1 MKLED
6 IRTGANLA
14 GIEPTQVVSVVATV
28 PLAEGSIQLIY
39 RTPDGAMKERLL
51 SRADEQSIDVATA
64 ERPFSFDGDGAAFQ
78 LACEAKRIDLAFLFD
93 PMMAVHTSNVEPLPH
108 QITAVYESMLPRQ
121 PLRFVLADDPGAGK
135 TIMAG
140 LYIRE
145 LIMRADSHRILIVAP
160 GSLVEQ
166 WRDELFEKFG
176 LEFHVYSTQ
185 LEQTSPSG
193 NPFDDYARVIVRLDQ
208 LSRNEELQDKLC
220 APGWDLAVFDEAHKL
235 SAHYFGSKLEKT
247 GRFRFAEKLGAHV
260 RHLLL
265 MTATPHNGKEADYQL
280 FLSLLDSDRFYGK
293 FRDGVH
299 KVDASDLMRRM
310 VKEELVKFDGTP
322 LFPERRAYTV
332 NYTLADIEA
341 ALYESVTEYVKTEM
355 GKADQLEG
363 ARKGSVGFAL
373 TALQRRLASSP
384 EAIYQ
389 SLKRRKE
396 RLESRLRDEK
406 LGIRGRT
413 VLAETLA
420 HVPEDDDDL
429 NADEQENLEE
439 SLIDEATAAKTMAEL
454 EAESIILQG
463 LEKQAKAVVAS
474 GQDRKWDELS
484 KILQNN
490 PEMRDAS
497 GRQRKVII
505 FSEHRDTLNYL
516 YEKISGVLGNPDAII
531 TIHGGTHRDERR
543 RLQALFRSD
552 PDVRVLVATDAAG
565 EGVNLQNANLMVN
578 YDLPWNPN
586 RLEQRFGRIHRI
598 GQTEVCHL
606 WNLVA
611 KETREGDVYH
621 RLLKKLE
628 VESEALKGRV
638 FDILGEVFEETS
650 LKDLLM
656 EAIRYGDRPDVRARL
671 SMKIDQ
677 ALDHDH
683 LKSLL
688 NRSALAQETMSADRL
703 FAVKEEMEK
712 AEARRLQPFF
722 VRAFFLRALDAV
734 GGTAHPRESGRFEIT
749 HVPAA
754 IRERDRRITGRN
766 RREHEPVLKRYER
779 ICFEREDIQP
789 LDKPG
794 LQRAVL
800 MHPGHPLMLSMSDMI
815 LEEHANLLRQGAVLV
830 DPSDEGLDPALLFLL
845 THEIKS
851 SDGTVLSKRLQFVRV
866 GPDGNAAFAGWAPH
880 LDLEPL
886 PDGER
891 SLLKNVLEAPWIAAG
906 QEARALALAA
916 GTLVPEHYNE
926 VAHRRIADVDKTLNA
941 VHERLTKE
949 ISFWQ
954 DRWLKL
960 KEDGEAGKD
969 VRLNLENARRTVA
982 DLESRLDSRK
992 RELQS
997 MRHVVNGTP
1006 VVLGGALIVPAG
1018 LMSKLRGHDPVDPVA
1033 ANVMPPTT
1041 MAMRLRPRAMGP
1053 VKLAVRTPTALSH
1066 GEPPWAKLAVGSRTR
1081 AATAS
1086 GSAWRHGRRDSV
1098 ERTNWA
1104 RVFMRTPCRW
1114 WTGRA
1119 RGASPAR
1126 AGRFRAGRRRR
1137 RGRRGWAAGA
1147 AARARRRVRG
1157 RGRSRRTFR
1166 WRARGDRQQRRGDA
1180 RVRER
1185 SVRARRPAPGGV
1197 NEG

>member
-1 MKLED
+1 MKLKE
-6 IRTGANLA
+6 ITSGQSLTGV
-14 GIEPTQVVSVVATV
+14 EPTEIVNVVATV
-28 PLAEGSIQLIY
+28 PQGDGALQLIY
-39 RTPDGAMKERLL
+39 RTPDGGMKERLL
-51 SRADEQSIDVATA
+51 LSADEPSISVATV

-145 LIMRADSHRILIVAP
+145 LMMRADANRVLIVAP

-176 LEFHVYSTQ
+176 LEFGIYSPV
-185 LEQTSPSG
+185 LELASPSG
-193 NPFDDYARVIVRLDQ
+193 NPFDSHNHLIVRLDQ
-208 LSRNEELQDKLC
+208 ISRNEDLQEKLC
-220 APGWDLAVFDEAHKL
+220 AAGWDLAVFDEAHKL
-235 SAHYFGSKLEKT
+235 AAHYFGSKLEKT
-247 GRFRFAEKLGAHV
+247 ARFRFAEKLGASV

-265 MTATPHNGKEADYQL
+265 MTATPHNGKEEDYQL

-310 VKEELVKFDGTP
+310 VKEELLKFDGTP
-322 LFPERRAYTV
+322 LFPERKAYTV
-332 NYTLADIEA
+332 NYTLSNLEA
-341 ALYESVTEYVKTEM
+341 ALYESVTHYVQTEM

-389 SLKRRKE
+389 SLKRRRE
-396 RLESRLRDEK
+396 RLEGRLRDEK
-406 LGIRGRT
+406 LGLRGRQ
-413 VLAETLA
+413 VMAETLA
-420 HVPEDDDDL
+420 AAPEDDEDL
-429 NADEQENLEE
+429 NAEEQETLEE
-439 SLIDEATAAKTMAEL
+439 TLVDEATASLSLSEL
-454 EAESIILQG
+454 EAEIHILLD
-463 LEKQAKAVVAS
+463 LEKQAKALVAS

-497 GRQRKVII
+497 GRQRKIII

-516 YEKISGVLGNPDAII
+516 QGRIAGVLGNSDAIV

-621 RLLKKLE
+621 RLLHKLE
-628 VESEALKGRV
+628 VESDALKGRV

-650 LKDLLM
+650 LKDLLIQ
-656 EAIRYGDRPDVRARL
+656 AIRYGDKPEVRARL
-671 SMKIDQ
+671 TKKIDQ
-677 ALDHDH
+677 ALDREH

-688 NRSALAQETMSADRL
+688 NRNALAQETMSAERL
-703 FAVKEEMEK
+703 FAVKEQMEK

-722 VRAFFLRALDAV
+722 VRSFFLKAFDAL
-734 GGTAHPRESGRFEIT
+734 GGAAHAREAGRFEIT
-749 HVPAA
+749 HVPAT

-766 RREHEPVLKRYER
+766 RREQEPVLKRYER
-779 ICFEREDIQP
+779 ICFERAAVQP
-789 LDKPG
+789 LDRAG
-794 LQRAVL
+794 LTRAVL
-800 MHPGHPLMLSMSDMI
+800 MHPGHPLMLSISDMI
-815 LEEHANLLRQGAVLV
+815 LEQHANLLRQGAMLV
-830 DPSDEGLDPALLFLL
+830 DPSDEGTEPWLLFLL
-845 THEIKS
+845 THEVKS
-851 SDGTVLSKRLQFVRV
+851 GDGSVLSKRLQFVRV
-866 GPDGNAAFAGWAPH
+866 TPDGNASFAGWAPH

-886 PDGER
+886 PESER
-891 SLLKNVLEAPWIAAG
+891 SLLQDVITAPWAATN
-906 QEARALALAA
+906 QESRAVGLAA
-916 GTLVPEHYNE
+916 ATLVPEHYNE
-926 VAHRRIADVDKTLNA
+926 VATRRIAHVEKTLAA

-969 VRLNLENARRTVA
+969 VRLNLENVRRTIA
-982 DLESRLDSRK
+982 DLEGRLDNRK
-992 RELQS
+992 RELQA

-1006 VVLGGALIVPAG
+1006 VVLGGALVVPAG
-1018 LMSKLRGHDPVDPVA
+1018 LLSLRRGDAPADPVA
-1033 ANVMPPTT
+1033 AS
-1041 MAMRLRPRAMGP
+1041 
-1053 VKLAVRTPTALSH
+1053 LAA
-1066 GEPPWAKLAVGSRTR
+1066 
-1081 AATAS
+1081 
-1086 GSAWRHGRRDSV
+1086 D
-1098 ERTNWA
+1098 
-1104 RVFMRTPCRW
+1104 
-1114 WTGRA
+1114 
-1119 RGASPAR
+1119 
-1126 AGRFRAGRRRR
+1126 
-1137 RGRRGWAAGA
+1137 A
-1147 AARARRRVRG
+1147 AARARIERAAMEAVRRAEE
-1157 RGRSRRTFR
+1157 
-1166 WRARGDRQQRRGDA
+1166 ARGCRVIDVSAEKCGWDLTSYPPAVDGKQAEPRHIEVKGRIKGAGTVCITRNEMLYAFNQGDKFVLAVVLVGEGDLTEGPHYIRNPFDREPGWGVASINYNLGDLLA
-1180 RVRER
+1180 R
-1185 SVRARRPAPGGV
+1185 A
-1197 NEG
+1197 EGQ

>member
-1 MKLED
+1 MKIEE
-6 IRTGANLA
+6 LA
-14 GIEPTQVVSVVATV
+14 QGQSLSGIEPTEVVTVVAIV
-28 PLAEGSIQLIY
+28 PLSEGSVQLIY
-39 RTPDGAMKERLL
+39 RTPDGALKERLL
-51 SRADEQSIDVATA
+51 GRTDEETIAVASA
-64 ERPFSFDGDGAAFQ
+64 ERPFSFDGDGEAFQ
-78 LACEAKRIDLAFLFD
+78 LTCEAKRIDLAFLFD
-93 PMMAVHTSNVEPLPH
+93 PMMAVHSSNVDPLPH
-108 QITAVYESMLPRQ
+108 QITAVYESLLPRQ
-121 PLRFVLADDPGAGK
+121 PLRYVLADDPGAGK

-145 LIMRADSHRILIVAP
+145 LIMRADAHRILIVAP

-166 WRDELFEKFG
+166 WRDELYEKFG
-176 LEFHVYSTQ
+176 LEFHVYSSI

-193 NPFDDYARVIVRLDQ
+193 NPFDDYARLIVRLDQ
-208 LSRNEELQDKLC
+208 LSRNEDLQEKLC

-247 GRFRFAEKLGAHV
+247 GRFRFAEKLGGHV

-265 MTATPHNGKEADYQL
+265 MTATPHNGKEEDFQL

-299 KVDASDLMRRM
+299 KVDASDIMRRM

-322 LFPERRAYTV
+322 LFPERKAYTV
-332 NYTLADIEA
+332 NYELSSIEA
-341 ALYESVTEYVKTEM
+341 ALYEAVTEYVQTEM

-384 EAIYQ
+384 EAIFQ
-389 SLKRRKE
+389 SLKRRRE
-396 RLESRLRDEK
+396 RLGNRLRDEK
-406 LGIRGRT
+406 LGMRGRQSQ
-413 VLAETLA
+413 AETYPGI
-420 HVPEDDDDL
+420 PEDDDDL
-429 NADEQENLEE
+429 SAGEQEDLEE
-439 SLIDEATAAKTMAEL
+439 NLIDEATAAKTVTEL
-454 EAESIILQG
+454 EAEIVILKG
-463 LEKQAKAVVAS
+463 LEEQAKAVVAS

-484 KILQNN
+484 KILQNH

-497 GRQRKVII
+497 GRQRKIII

-516 YEKISGVLGNPDAII
+516 QARIAGVLGNPDAIVS
-531 TIHGGTHRDERR
+531 IHGGTHRDERR

-621 RLLKKLE
+621 RLLQKLE
-628 VESEALKGRV
+628 IESEALKGRV

-656 EAIRYGDRPDVRARL
+656 QAIRYGDQPEVRARL
-671 SMKIDQ
+671 SQKIDQ

-688 NRSALAQETMSADRL
+688 DRNALDQTTMSPERL

-722 VRAFFLRALDAV
+722 VRAFFLRALDSL
-734 GGTAHPRESGRFEIT
+734 GGTAHPREAGRYEVT

-766 RREHEPVLKRYER
+766 RREHEPVLRRYSR
-779 ICFEREDIQP
+779 VCFDREAIQP
-789 LDKPG
+789 HDKPG
-794 LQRAVL
+794 LERAVL
-800 MHPGHPLMLSMSDMI
+800 MHPGHPLMLALSDMI
-815 LEEHANLLRQGAVLV
+815 LEQHANLMRQGAILV

-851 SDGTVLSKRLQFVRV
+851 GDGSILSKRLQFVRV
-866 GPDGNAAFAGWAPH
+866 GPDGNAQFAGWAPH

-886 PDGER
+886 AESER
-891 SLLKNVLEAPWIAAG
+891 SMLSDVLAAPWLSSG
-906 QEARALALAA
+906 QESRALSLASS
-916 GTLVPEHYNE
+916 TLVPEHYNE
-926 VAHRRIADVDKTLNA
+926 VAQRRIDHVEKTINA
-941 VHERLTKE
+941 VHERLSKE
-949 ISFWQ
+949 IAFWQ
-954 DRWLKL
+954 DRWVKL
-960 KEDGEAGKD
+960 KEDGEGGKD
-969 VRLNLENARRTVA
+969 VRLNLQNVERTLG
-982 DLESRLDSRK
+982 DLQSRLESRK
-992 RELQS
+992 KELQA

-1006 VVLGGALIVPAG
+1006 VVLGAALIVPAG
-1018 LMSKLRGHDPVDPVA
+1018 LISKLRGHEPIDPA
-1033 ANVMPPTT
+1033 
-1041 MAMRLRPRAMGP
+1041 
-1053 VKLAVRTPTALSH
+1053 
-1066 GEPPWAKLAVGSRTR
+1066 
-1081 AATAS
+1081 AATFA
-1086 GSAWRHGRRDSV
+1086 ADA
-1098 ERTNWA
+1098 EA
-1104 RVFMRTPCRW
+1104 RSRIEQLAMQAVTKAEE
-1114 WTGRA
+1114 A
-1119 RGASPAR
+1119 RGCHVVDVSAAKCGWDLSSYPPAKD
-1126 AGRFRAGRRRR
+1126 GK
-1137 RGRRGWAAGA
+1137 
-1147 AARARRRVRG
+1147 
-1157 RGRSRRTFR
+1157 
-1166 WRARGDRQQRRGDA
+1166 QPDA
-1180 RVRER
+1180 RHVEVKGRVKGASTVTITRNEMLYAFNQGDKFVLAIVLVDTDDTIDGPHYIRNPFDREPGWGVA
-1185 SVRARRPAPGGV
+1185 SVNFNISDLLSRAEV
-1197 NEG
+1197 Q